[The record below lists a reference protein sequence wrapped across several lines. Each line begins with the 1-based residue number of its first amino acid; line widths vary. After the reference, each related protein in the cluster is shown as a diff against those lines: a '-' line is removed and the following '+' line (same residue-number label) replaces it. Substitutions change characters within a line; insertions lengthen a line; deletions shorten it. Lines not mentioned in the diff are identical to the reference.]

1 MPSLSHFIPRKETW
15 CVYYKRLGRPKGQVL
30 IWRKMSDLLLLVWE
44 IMLQNFIVLC
54 KGVMLKRK
62 IFGQRFSHIIKLL
75 GLNVQSLAFFLNFMI
90 FIGVSNR
97 SIGNV
102 TAEIES
108 WASLIHF
115 SNLHS
120 WLENVGGR
128 WWMHAGTPC
137 WRVLTSA
144 LLHKLL
150 TVSVDKSKIS
160 ILNLQKNISL
170 VYYTFHYLSFAK
182 RLRSW

>member
-1 MPSLSHFIPRKETW
+1 MWLMPCLSHFIPRKETW
-15 CVYYKRLGRPKGQVL
+15 CVSYKRLGRPKGQVL

-54 KGVMLKRK
+54 NGVMLKRK
-62 IFGQRFSHIIKLL
+62 ILRWRFSHIIKLL

-90 FIGVSNR
+90 IIGVSNR
-97 SIGNV
+97 SIRNI
-102 TAEIES
+102 TAGIES

-128 WWMHAGTPC
+128 WWMHAATPC
-137 WRVLTSA
+137 CWVLTSA
-144 LLHKLL
+144 CINLLILL

-160 ILNLQKNISL
+160 ILNLQKNISQ
-170 VYYTFHYLSFAK
+170 F
-182 RLRSW
+182 